1 MLRFFIILL
10 LASKL
15 ERLIVNINQCAFI
28 FKKMFTKLSRIILR
42 NRILIIVLISAF
54 TVYMAFEARS
64 VKLSYE
70 NTSLLSLKDSAM
82 IEYQNFKKQ
91 YGENGNVLMIGIK
104 TSGIFQL
111 DQFTALYDLG
121 DSIRA
126 IDGVQDVISMTRG
139 INLIK
144 NESTHQFDYLPLV
157 KKRPNTQQEVDSLKN
172 TILGLKFYEGILYNP
187 KTNAALMAITLDKN
201 KLNDR
206 SRIELVANIVKTG
219 TTYQK
224 KNNVEIHYSGMPYIR
239 TITMQKVKQELFI
252 FVLMSVAI
260 AALIMFLFF
269 KSVKVVLSSLLIV
282 AISIVWV
289 LGSTVLFN
297 FKITILTGVIPSL
310 IIIIAI
316 ENCIYILNKYHWE
329 YRSHGNKI
337 KALIRVVQRIGF
349 ASLMTNAA
357 TALGFAAFIL
367 IPNQMLREFG
377 IVTALNIML
386 EYVLCILLLPII
398 FSFIDPPTAKHVKHL
413 DSNFF
418 GAILKKIIY
427 LISYRRHLI
436 YGIAAAML
444 LIGFLGIS
452 MMKTSG
458 KIVDDFRKDD
468 PIYLDLKFFENNFGG
483 VMPFEISIDTK
494 KKNGVMIGS
503 TVDKINELQ
512 KVINTYPEFSK
523 PLSIA
528 ELFKFSKQAYFGGDS
543 SMYSMPNNVE
553 KGFIMG
559 YLPKHQNGMKTNLLY
574 SYLDST
580 KQYTRVSF
588 QMADIGTHHMDS
600 LMAKI
605 HPQIDSIFSPKKYNV
620 KVTGNSVVYARG
632 TNFLIRNLFDSVL
645 IAIVMISLL
654 MALLF
659 SSFRM
664 ILVSMIPNI
673 IPLLITAAIMGF
685 AGIPIKPSTII
696 VFSIALGI
704 SVDNAI
710 QYLSR
715 YRHELKVTKGDIK
728 QSAISALHEAGFSMI
743 YTSIVLVLGFS
754 VFIVSSFGGT
764 QALGI
769 LISTTLL
776 IAMFFNMMVLPSLLL
791 TLDKRLTSKDFIEPI
806 IEIYDDEDLNEY
818 DENPATEFDPKE
830 PDQKN

>member
-1 MLRFFIILL
+1 MG
-10 LASKL
+10 
-15 ERLIVNINQCAFI
+15 
-28 FKKMFTKLSRIILR
+28 
-42 NRILIIVLISAF
+42 
-54 TVYMAFEARS
+54 FEALS
-64 VKLSYE
+64 VKLSYD
-70 NTSLLSLKDSAM
+70 NSSLLAAKDSAM
-82 IEYQNFKKQ
+82 IDYQKFKAQ
-91 YGENGNVLMIGIK
+91 YGEDGNVLMIGIK
-104 TSGIFQL
+104 NADIFRF
-111 DQFTALYDLG
+111 DQFNAWYDLG

-126 IDGVQDVISMTRG
+126 INGVQEVVSMTRAV
-139 INLIK
+139 NLFK
-144 NESTHQFDYLPLV
+144 NETTHQFDYFSLV
-157 KKRPNTQQEVDSLKN
+157 KQRPSTQHEVDSLKN
-172 TILGLKFYEGILYNP
+172 IILGLKFYKGILYNP
-187 KTNAALMAITLDKN
+187 GTNATLMAITLDKK

-206 SRIELVANIVKTG
+206 TRIALVANIVKAATL
-219 TTYQK
+219 YENHSK
-224 KNNVEIHYSGMPYIR
+224 VKIHFSGMPYIR
-239 TITMQKVKQELFI
+239 TITMQKVKQELLL
-252 FVLMSVAI
+252 FVLMSMAI
-260 AALIMFLFF
+260 AALIMLFFF
-269 KSVKVVLSSLLIV
+269 KSMKVVLSSLLIV

-289 LGSTVLFN
+289 LGTTVLFN

-337 KALIRVVQRIGF
+337 KALIRVIQRIGF

-377 IVTALNIML
+377 IITALNIML
-386 EYVLCILLLPII
+386 EYVLCIILLPII
-398 FSFIDPPTAKHVKHL
+398 FSFIGPPTARHIKHL
-413 DSNFF
+413 DSNLF
-418 GAILKKIIY
+418 GAIINKIIY

-436 YGIAAAML
+436 YGIACGL
-444 LIGFLGIS
+444 VLIGFGGIS

-458 KIVDDFRKDD
+458 KIVDDFEKDD

-494 KKNGVMIGS
+494 KKNGVMAGS
-503 TVDKINELQ
+503 TIDKIDELQ
-512 KVINTYPEFSK
+512 KMINTYPEFSK
-523 PLSIA
+523 PISIA
-528 ELFKFSKQAYFGGDS
+528 ELLKFSKQAYFGGDS
-543 SMYSMPNNVE
+543 TMYSMPGNVE
-553 KGFIMG
+553 KGFILG
-559 YLPKHQNGMKTNLLY
+559 YLPKNQQGKKNNLLY
-574 SYLDST
+574 AFLDST
-580 KQYTRVSF
+580 KRYTRVSF
-588 QMADIGTHHMDS
+588 QMADIGTKHMDS

-605 HPQIDSIFSPKKYNV
+605 HPQIDSIFSPAKYKV
-620 KVTGNSVVYARG
+620 VVTGNSIVYARG
-632 TNFLIRNLFDSVL
+632 TNFLIHNLFESVI
-645 IAIVMISLL
+645 IAIVMISFL

-715 YRHELKVTKGDIK
+715 YRHELKITKGDIK

-776 IAMFFNMMVLPSLLL
+776 IAMFFNIMVLPSLLL

-806 IEIYDDEDLNEY
+806 IEIYDDEDLEEVIEEDDDKNHTT
-818 DENPATEFDPKE
+818 DFDSE
-830 PDQKN
+830 EQHQKN

>member
-1 MLRFFIILL
+1 
-10 LASKL
+10 
-15 ERLIVNINQCAFI
+15 
-28 FKKMFTKLSRIILR
+28 MFTKLSRIILR
-42 NRILIIVLISAF
+42 NRILLIVLISIF
-54 TVYMAFEARS
+54 TIYMAFEAQK
-64 VKLSYE
+64 VKLSYD
-70 NTSLLSLKDSAM
+70 NTSLLSTSDSAM
-82 IEYQNFKKQ
+82 IEYQKFKAQ
-91 YGENGNVLMIGIK
+91 YGEDGNVLMIGIRNPD
-104 TSGIFQL
+104 IFRL
-111 DQFTALYDLG
+111 EQFNAWYDLG
-121 DSIRA
+121 DSVRA
-126 IDGVQDVISMTRG
+126 VNGVQEVVSITRG
-139 INLIK
+139 INLFK
-144 NESTHQFDYLPLV
+144 NEATHQFDYFPLV
-157 KKRPNTQQEVDSLKN
+157 KKRPTSQQEVDSLKN

-187 KTNAALMAITLDKN
+187 RTNAALMAITLDKK

-206 SRIELVANIVKTG
+206 SRIALVANIVNAATV
-219 TTYQK
+219 YQNK
-224 KNNVEIHYSGMPYIR
+224 SKIEIHYSGMPYIR
-239 TITMQKVKQELFI
+239 TITMQKVKRELFL
-252 FVLMSVAI
+252 FVLMSMAI
-260 AALIMFLFF
+260 SALIMLMFF
-269 KSVKVVLSSLLIV
+269 KSMKVVLSSLLIV
-282 AISIVWV
+282 AICIIWV
-289 LGSTVLFN
+289 LGTIVLFN

-377 IVTALNIML
+377 IITALNIML

-398 FSFIDPPTAKHVKHL
+398 FSFIDPPTPKHIKHL

-418 GAILKKIIY
+418 GGIISKIVY
-427 LISYRRHLI
+427 LISYRRNLI
-436 YGIAAAML
+436 YGIAGGL
-444 LIGFLGIS
+444 VVIGLWGIS

-458 KIVDDFRKDD
+458 KIVDDFRAND

-494 KKNGVMIGS
+494 KKNGVMAGS
-503 TVDKINELQ
+503 TIDKINELQ
-512 KVINTYPEFSK
+512 KMINTYPEFSK
-523 PLSIA
+523 PLSVA

-543 SMYSMPNNVE
+543 SMYSMPSNVE

-559 YLPKHQNGMKTNLLY
+559 YLPKNQKGKNNNLLY
-574 SYLDST
+574 SFLDST
-580 KQYTRVSF
+580 KRYTRVSF

-605 HPQIDSIFSPKKYNV
+605 HPQIDRILSPEKYNV
-620 KVTGNSVVYARG
+620 VVTGNSVVYARG
-632 TNFLIRNLFDSVL
+632 TNFLIHNLFASVL
-645 IAIVMISLL
+645 IAIAMISLL

-673 IPLLITAAIMGF
+673 IPLMITAAIMGF

-715 YRHELKVTKGDIK
+715 YRHELKMTNGAIR

-754 VFIVSSFGGT
+754 VFIISGFGGT

-776 IAMFFNMMVLPSLLL
+776 IAMFFNIMVLPSLLL
-791 TLDKRLTSKDFIEPI
+791 TLDKRLTSKGFSEPI
-806 IEIYDDEDLNEY
+806 VEIFNDEDLEEEANS
-818 DENPATEFDPKE
+818 DSDDSNL
-830 PDQKN
+830 NS

>member
-1 MLRFFIILL
+1 
-10 LASKL
+10 
-15 ERLIVNINQCAFI
+15 
-28 FKKMFTKLSRIILR
+28 MFTKISRIILR
-42 NRILIIVLISAF
+42 NRILLIVLISVF
-54 TVYMAFEARS
+54 TAYMAFEALS

-70 NTSLLSLKDSAM
+70 NSSLLAAKDSAM
-82 IEYQNFKKQ
+82 VEYQKFKAQ
-91 YGENGNVLMIGIK
+91 FGEDGNVLMIGIK
-104 TSGIFQL
+104 DPDIFKL
-111 DQFTALYDLG
+111 NHFKGWYDLG

-126 IDGVQDVISMTRG
+126 IDGVQEVISFTRG
-139 INLIK
+139 INLVK
-144 NESTHQFDYLPLV
+144 NEVTHQFDYFPLV
-157 KKRPNTQQEVDSLKN
+157 RQRPSTQAEVDSLKN
-172 TILGLKFYEGILYNP
+172 TILDLKFYEGILYNP
-187 KTNAALMAITLDKN
+187 VTNATLMAITLDKN

-206 SRIELVANIVKTG
+206 IRIALVDNIKKTADA
-219 TTYQK
+219 YEQVNK
-224 KNNVEIHYSGMPYIR
+224 VEIHYSGMPYIR
-239 TITMQKVKQELFI
+239 TITMQKVKRELFI
-252 FVLMSVAI
+252 FVLMSIAI
-260 AALIMFLFF
+260 SAIIMLLFF
-269 KSVKVVLSSLLIV
+269 KSMKVVLSSLLIV

-289 LGSTVLFN
+289 LGTTVFFH

-329 YRSHGNKI
+329 YRSHGNKM

-357 TALGFAAFIL
+357 TALGFAAFIV

-377 IVTALNIML
+377 IITALNIML
-386 EYVLCILLLPII
+386 EYLLCIVLLPII
-398 FSFIDPPTAKHVKHL
+398 FSFIDPPTPRHVKHL

-418 GAILKKIIY
+418 GAIINKIIY
-427 LISYRRHLI
+427 MISFRRNLI
-436 YGIAAAML
+436 YGIAAGL
-444 LIGFLGIS
+444 LIIGLWGIS

-458 KIVDDFRKDD
+458 KIVDDFEKDD

-494 KKNGVMIGS
+494 KKNGVFAGS
-503 TVDKINELQ
+503 TLDKIDELQ
-512 KVINTYPEFSK
+512 KMVNSHPEFSK

-543 SMYSMPNNVE
+543 SMYGMPNNVE

-559 YLPKHQNGMKTNLLY
+559 YLPKNQKGKNNNLLF

-580 KQYTRVSF
+580 KRYTRVSF
-588 QMADIGTHHMDS
+588 QMADIGTRHMDS

-605 HPQIDSIFSPKKYNV
+605 HPRIDSIFNPAKYTV
-620 KVTGNSVVYARG
+620 SVTGNSVVYARG
-632 TNFLIRNLFDSVL
+632 TNFLIHNLFESVL
-645 IAIVMISLL
+645 IAIVLISLL

-715 YRHELKVTKGDIK
+715 YRHELKVTNGSIK
-728 QSAISALHEAGFSMI
+728 QSAISALREAGFSMI

-754 VFIVSSFGGT
+754 VFIVSGFGGT
-764 QALGI
+764 QALGV

-776 IAMFFNMMVLPSLLL
+776 IAMFFNIMVLPSLLL
-791 TLDKRLTSKDFIEPI
+791 TLDKRLASKDFIEPI
-806 IEIYDDEDLNEY
+806 VEIYDDEDLEEEAKMEM
-818 DENPATEFDPKE
+818 DETEVE
-830 PDQKN
+830 N

>member
-1 MLRFFIILL
+1 
-10 LASKL
+10 
-15 ERLIVNINQCAFI
+15 
-28 FKKMFTKLSRIILR
+28 MFTKISRIILR
-42 NRILIIVLISAF
+42 NRTLLIVLLSVF
-54 TVYMAFEARS
+54 TAYMAFEAQS

-70 NTSLLSLKDSAM
+70 NSSLLSAKDSAM
-82 IEYQNFKKQ
+82 IEYQKFKAQ
-91 YGENGNVLMIGIK
+91 YGEDGNVLMVGIK
-104 TSGIFQL
+104 NPDIFKL
-111 DQFTALYDLG
+111 EQFTAWYDLG

-139 INLIK
+139 INLVK
-144 NESTHQFDYLPLV
+144 NEETHQFDYFPLV
-157 KKRPNTQQEVDSLKN
+157 KKRPSTQGEVDSLKN
-172 TILGLKFYEGILYNP
+172 TILGLKFYEGMLYNP
-187 KTNAALMAITLDKN
+187 RTNAALMAITLDKK
-201 KLNDR
+201 KLNDK
-206 SRIELVANIVKTG
+206 SRIALVANIVKTAEA
-219 TTYQK
+219 YKHQSK
-224 KNNVEIHYSGMPYIR
+224 VEIHYSGMPYIR
-239 TITMQKVKQELFI
+239 TITMQKVKHELFLFI
-252 FVLMSVAI
+252 LMSIAI
-260 AALIMFLFF
+260 AAIIMYLFF
-269 KSVKVVLSSLLIV
+269 KSIKVVLSSLLIV

-289 LGSTVLFN
+289 LGTTVLFN

-310 IIIIAI
+310 IVIIAI

-377 IVTALNIML
+377 IITALNIML
-386 EYVLCILLLPII
+386 EYVLCIILLPII

-418 GAILKKIIY
+418 GAIINKIIY
-427 LISYRRHLI
+427 MISYRRNVI
-436 YGIAAAML
+436 YGIAGGLL
-444 LIGFLGIS
+444 LIGFWGIS

-458 KIVDDFRKDD
+458 KIVDDFQKDD
-468 PIYLDLKFFENNFGG
+468 PIYIDLKFFENNFGG

-494 KKNGVMIGS
+494 KKNGVMTGS
-503 TVDKINELQ
+503 TIDKINELQ
-512 KVINTYPEFSK
+512 KMVNTYPEFSK

-559 YLPKHQNGMKTNLLY
+559 YLPKNQKGKNNNLLY

-580 KQYTRVSF
+580 KRYTRVSF
-588 QMADIGTHHMDS
+588 QMADIGTRHMDS
-600 LMAKI
+600 LIAKI
-605 HPQIDSIFSPKKYNV
+605 HPQIDSIFSPAKYNV
-620 KVTGNSVVYARG
+620 SVTGNSVVFARG
-632 TNFLIRNLFDSVL
+632 TNFLIRNLFESVL
-645 IAIVMISLL
+645 IAIVLISLL

-659 SSFRM
+659 SSLRM

-715 YRHELKVTKGDIK
+715 YRHELKVTNGAIK

-754 VFIVSSFGGT
+754 VFIISGFGGT
-764 QALGI
+764 QALGV

-776 IAMFFNMMVLPSLLL
+776 IAMFFNIMVLPSLLL
-791 TLDKRLTSKDFIEPI
+791 TLDKRLTSKAFTEPI
-806 IEIYDDEDLNEY
+806 VEIYDDEDLDEY
-818 DENPATEFDPKE
+818 AKIGADDFNPKKSDPK
-830 PDQKN
+830 N

>member
-1 MLRFFIILL
+1 
-10 LASKL
+10 
-15 ERLIVNINQCAFI
+15 
-28 FKKMFTKLSRIILR
+28 MFTILSRIILR
-42 NRILIIVLISAF
+42 NRIFLVVLILVF
-54 TVYMAFEARS
+54 TVYMAFRAQS
-64 VKLSYE
+64 VKLSYD
-70 NTSLLSLKDSAM
+70 NASMLSANDSSM
-82 IEYQNFKKQ
+82 IEYQKFKDQ
-91 YGENGNVLMIGIK
+91 FGEDGNVLMIGIK
-104 TSGIFQL
+104 NPNIFNFG
-111 DQFTALYDLG
+111 QFTCWYDLG
-121 DSIRA
+121 DSILA
-126 IDGVQDVISMTRG
+126 IKGVQEVVSMTRG
-139 INLIK
+139 INLVK
-144 NESTHQFDYLPLV
+144 NEATHQFDYFPLV
-157 KKRPNTQQEVDSLKN
+157 KHRPVSQSEVDSLKN
-172 TILGLKFYEGILYNP
+172 TILGLKFYEGMLYNP
-187 KTNAALMAITLDKN
+187 STKACLMAITLDKN

-206 SRIELVANIVKTG
+206 TRIALVANVVKAAEA
-219 TTYQK
+219 YENHSK
-224 KNNVEIHYSGMPYIR
+224 VKIHYSGMPYIR
-239 TITMQKVKQELFI
+239 TITMQKVKQELFL
-252 FVLMSVAI
+252 FVLMSIAI

-269 KSVKVVLSSLLIV
+269 KSIKVVLSSLLIV

-289 LGSTVLFN
+289 LGTTVLFN

-357 TALGFAAFIL
+357 TAVGFAAFIL
-367 IPNQMLREFG
+367 IPNQLLREFG
-377 IVTALNIML
+377 IVTAINIML
-386 EYVLCILLLPII
+386 EYVLCITLLPII
-398 FSFIDPPTAKHVKHL
+398 FSFIDPPTSKHL
-413 DSNFF
+413 KHLESNFF
-418 GAILKKIIY
+418 GAIIKKIIF
-427 LISYRRHLI
+427 LISYRRNLI
-436 YGIAAAML
+436 YGLAAGML
-444 LIGFLGIS
+444 LIGIWGLS

-458 KIVDDFRKDD
+458 KIVDDFQKDD

-494 KKNGVMIGS
+494 RKNGVFSGS
-503 TVDKINELQ
+503 ALDKINELQ
-512 KVINTYPEFSK
+512 RMINSYPEFSK

-543 SMYSMPNNVE
+543 SMYSMPDNVE

-559 YLPKHQNGMKTNLLY
+559 YLPKNQKGKNNSLLY

-580 KQYTRVSF
+580 KRYTRVSF

-605 HPQIDSIFSPKKYNV
+605 HPRIDSIFSPSKYKV
-620 KVTGNSVVYARG
+620 SVTGNSVVYARG
-632 TNFLIRNLFDSVL
+632 TNFLIHNLFASVL

-659 SSFRM
+659 SSLRM
-664 ILVSMIPNI
+664 ILVSMVPNI

-715 YRHELKVTKGDIK
+715 YRHELKLTNGAIK
-728 QSAISALHEAGFSMI
+728 QSAINALHEAGFSMI

-754 VFIVSSFGGT
+754 VFIVSGFGGT
-764 QALGI
+764 QALGV
-769 LISTTLL
+769 LISTTLF
-776 IAMFFNMMVLPSLLL
+776 IAMFFNIMVLPSLLL
-791 TLDKRLTSKDFIEPI
+791 TLDKRLTSKAFNKPI
-806 IEIYDDEDLNEY
+806 VEIYDNGDFDEDEKMEV
-818 DENPATEFDPKE
+818 DESNS
-830 PDQKN
+830 KNS

>member
-1 MLRFFIILL
+1 
-10 LASKL
+10 
-15 ERLIVNINQCAFI
+15 
-28 FKKMFTKLSRIILR
+28 MFTKISRIILR
-42 NRILIIVLISAF
+42 NRTFLIVLISVFTIFMAYKAF
-54 TVYMAFEARS
+54 N
-64 VKLSYE
+64 VKLSYD
-70 NTSLLSLKDSAM
+70 NSSLLSDKDSVMA
-82 IEYQNFKKQ
+82 EYQKFKKQ
-91 YGENGNVLMIGIK
+91 YGEDGNVLMIGIK
-104 TSGIFQL
+104 DAEIFQL
-111 DQFTALYDLG
+111 NHFNGWFDLG
-121 DSIRA
+121 NSIRE
-126 IDGVQDVISMTRG
+126 IEGVQEVISMTRG
-139 INLIK
+139 INLVK
-144 NESTHQFDYLPLV
+144 NDSTHQFDYSPLV
-157 KKRPNTQQEVDSLKN
+157 KQRPSTQSEVDSLRN
-172 TILGLKFYEGILYNP
+172 TILRLKFYEGMLHNP
-187 KTNAALMAITLDKN
+187 KTKASLMAITLDKS

-206 SRIELVANIVKTG
+206 TRIALVANIVKAAEAFR
-219 TTYQK
+219 QQ
-224 KNNVEIHYSGMPYIR
+224 NNVEIHYSGMPYIR
-239 TITMQKVKQELFI
+239 TITMQKIKHELFLFI
-252 FVLMSVAI
+252 LMSIAI
-260 AALIMFLFF
+260 AAAIMLLFF
-269 KSVKVVLSSLLIV
+269 KSMKVVLSSLLIV
-282 AISIVWV
+282 AISIIWV
-289 LGSTVLFN
+289 MGSIVLFN

-310 IIIIAI
+310 IVIIAI

-357 TALGFAAFIL
+357 TALGFAAFIV
-367 IPNQMLREFG
+367 IPNQLLREFG
-377 IVTALNIML
+377 IITALNIML
-386 EYVLCILLLPII
+386 EYLLCIVLLPII

-418 GAILKKIIY
+418 GAIIRKIIY
-427 LISYRRHLI
+427 MISFRRNLI
-436 YGIAAAML
+436 YGIAGGL
-444 LIGFLGIS
+444 VLVGFLGIS

-458 KIVDDFRKDD
+458 KIVDDFQKDD

-494 KKNGVMIGS
+494 KKNGVFVGA
-503 TVDKINELQ
+503 TLDKINELQ
-512 KVINTYPEFSK
+512 KMINSYPEFSK

-543 SMYSMPNNVE
+543 SMYTMPNNVE

-559 YLPKHQNGMKTNLLY
+559 YLPKNQKGKNNNLLF

-580 KQYTRVSF
+580 KRYTRVSF
-588 QMADIGTHHMDS
+588 QMADIGTRHMDS
-600 LMAKI
+600 LMAKV
-605 HPQIDSIFSPKKYNV
+605 HPQIDSIFSPAKYNIS
-620 KVTGNSVVYARG
+620 VTGNSVVYARG
-632 TNFLIRNLFDSVL
+632 TNFLIHNLFESVL
-645 IAIVMISLL
+645 IAIALISLL

-715 YRHELKVTKGDIK
+715 YRHELKVTNGNIK
-728 QSAISALHEAGFSMI
+728 KSAISALNEAGFSMI

-754 VFIVSSFGGT
+754 VFIISGFGGT

-776 IAMFFNMMVLPSLLL
+776 IAMFFNIMVLPSLLL
-791 TLDKRLTSKDFIEPI
+791 TLDKRLTSKAFTEPI
-806 IEIYDDEDLNEY
+806 VEIYDDEDLNENEAE
-818 DENPATEFDPKE
+818 DLDILNDNLK
-830 PDQKN
+830 K

>member
-1 MLRFFIILL
+1 
-10 LASKL
+10 
-15 ERLIVNINQCAFI
+15 
-28 FKKMFTKLSRIILR
+28 MFTKISRIILR
-42 NRILIIVLISAF
+42 NRILLIILISVF
-54 TVYMAFEARS
+54 TAYMAFEALS

-70 NTSLLSLKDSAM
+70 NTSLLASKDSAM
-82 IEYQNFKKQ
+82 IDYQKFKAQ
-91 YGENGNVLMIGIK
+91 FGEDGNVLMIGIK
-104 TSGIFQL
+104 DPDIFRL
-111 DQFTALYDLG
+111 EHFKGWYDLG

-126 IDGVQDVISMTRG
+126 IDGVQEVISFTRG
-139 INLIK
+139 INLVK
-144 NESTHQFDYLPLV
+144 NEATHQFDYYPLV
-157 KKRPNTQQEVDSLKN
+157 RQRPSTQAEVDSLKN
-172 TILGLKFYEGILYNP
+172 TILGLKFYKGILYNP
-187 KTNAALMAITLDKN
+187 AANAALMAITLDKN

-206 SRIELVANIVKTG
+206 TRIALVDDIRKAAEVYK
-219 TTYQK
+219 QLSK
-224 KNNVEIHYSGMPYIR
+224 VEIHYSGMPYIR
-239 TITMQKVKQELFI
+239 TVTMQKVKKELFI
-252 FVLMSVAI
+252 FVLMSMAI
-260 AALIMFLFF
+260 SAIIMLLFF
-269 KSVKVVLSSLLIV
+269 KSMKVVLSSLLIV

-289 LGSTVLFN
+289 LGTTVFFH

-329 YRSHGNKI
+329 YRSHGNKM

-357 TALGFAAFIL
+357 TALGFAAFIV

-377 IVTALNIML
+377 IITALNIML
-386 EYVLCILLLPII
+386 EYLLCIVLLPII
-398 FSFIDPPTAKHVKHL
+398 FSFINPPTPKHVKHL

-418 GAILKKIIY
+418 GAIIDKIIY
-427 LISYRRHLI
+427 MISFRRNLI
-436 YGIAAAML
+436 YGIAGGL
-444 LIGFLGIS
+444 LIIGFWGIS

-458 KIVDDFRKDD
+458 KIVDDFEKDD

-494 KKNGVMIGS
+494 KKNGVFAGS
-503 TVDKINELQ
+503 TLDKINELQ
-512 KVINTYPEFSK
+512 NMVNSYPEFSK

-543 SMYSMPNNVE
+543 SMYSMPGTVE

-559 YLPKHQNGMKTNLLY
+559 YLPKNQKDKNTNLLY

-580 KQYTRVSF
+580 KRYTRVSF
-588 QMADIGTHHMDS
+588 QMADIGTRHMDS
-600 LMAKI
+600 LMTQI
-605 HPQIDSIFSPKKYNV
+605 HPRIDSIFNPTKYKV
-620 KVTGNSVVYARG
+620 IVTGNSVVYARG
-632 TNFLIRNLFDSVL
+632 TNFLIHNLFESVV

-715 YRHELKVTKGDIK
+715 YRHELKVTNGSIK
-728 QSAISALHEAGFSMI
+728 QSAISALREAGFSMI

-754 VFIVSSFGGT
+754 VFIVSGFGGT
-764 QALGI
+764 QALGV

-776 IAMFFNMMVLPSLLL
+776 IAMFFNIMVLPSLLL
-791 TLDKRLTSKDFIEPI
+791 TLDKRLASKDFIEPI
-806 IEIYDDEDLNEY
+806 VEIYDDEDL
-818 DENPATEFDPKE
+818 DEEKKMEVEDTEL
-830 PDQKN
+830 